1 MLRQGDDREQDR
13 EDTDGHDEDDGYEDG
28 EEDDGEYDD
37 FFQHLGARRR
47 RTPRTLVDLKVHK
60 DTPHQELSDATLRF
74 DLVLG
79 VRRRRALKSGLK

>member
-37 FFQHLGARRR
+37 FFPTSRSTPTANAEDPCRSEGA
-47 RTPRTLVDLKVHK
+47 
-60 DTPHQELSDATLRF
+60 
-74 DLVLG
+74 
-79 VRRRRALKSGLK
+79 